1 MAGNP
6 ATWIVGGIV
15 FLLLLMM
22 SFFLGFSSAS
32 LIQQDEFEL
41 TKAYTHLTWEDAEH
55 TRTNDKELHYYTK
68 VDDSDGLYETLN
80 SNEL

>member
-1 MAGNP
+1 
-6 ATWIVGGIV
+6 
-15 FLLLLMM
+15 MM

-55 TRTNDKELHYYTK
+55 TRTNDKELPITQK
-68 VDDSDGLYETLN
+68 LMM
-80 SNEL
+80 

>member
-1 MAGNP
+1 
-6 ATWIVGGIV
+6 
-15 FLLLLMM
+15 MM

-55 TRTNDKELHYYTK
+55 TRTNDKGITYYTK
-68 VDDSDGLYETLN
+68 S
-80 SNEL
+80 

>member
-1 MAGNP
+1 
-6 ATWIVGGIV
+6 
-15 FLLLLMM
+15 MM

-55 TRTNDKELHYYTK
+55 TRTNDKGITYYTK
-68 VDDSDGLYETLN
+68 VDDVMGYMLSLIHI
-80 SNEL
+80 

>member
-6 ATWIVGGIV
+6 VIWIVGGIV

-22 SFFLGFSSAS
+22 SFFFLGFSSAS

-41 TKAYTHLTWEDAEH
+41 TKAYTHLTWKIQNILVQM
-55 TRTNDKELHYYTK
+55 TKNYLLQK
-68 VDDSDGLYETLN
+68 VDDVMGEFLN
-80 SNEL
+80 CMT